1 VLPLLMP
8 VILFAG
14 ILTGVATPTEVSS
27 FAVVYGLFLAI
38 VLYREM
44 GLKSFARTVVDSAT
58 LTGLVLFI
66 LATASSFSFSL
77 TIAYVPQRLVELLH
91 GVNDSKPLF
100 LIGSMVLLIVVG
112 SLLEGLPALNVLAP
126 LLLPIAGQIGISEL
140 HYGILLII
148 AMGIGAFIP
157 PAGVGFYVCCAVMR
171 TDIESAARVMAPYLT
186 VLLIGLL
193 IVTFVPWFTLALP
206 RAFGFG

>member
-1 VLPLLMP
+1 
-8 VILFAG
+8 
-14 ILTGVATPTEVSS
+14 
-27 FAVVYGLFLAI
+27 
-38 VLYREM
+38 
-44 GLKSFARTVVDSAT
+44 
-58 LTGLVLFI
+58 GLVLFI
-66 LATASSFSFSL
+66 LAAASAFSFSL

-91 GVNDSKPLF
+91 GIHDSVPLF
-100 LIGSMVLLIVVG
+100 LIGSLILLIVVG

-126 LLLPIAGQIGISEL
+126 LLLPIAGQLGVSEL

-171 TDIESAARVMAPYLT
+171 TDIEGASRVMVPYLI
-186 VLLIGLL
+186 VLVIGLL

-206 RAFGFG
+206 HAFGYR